1 MDKNNSV
8 RNDEELYRSVRG
20 ELEAEEYIIENG
32 KLRIRQNAFRDG
44 NKEPSVDRAELNQS
58 NPCLS
63 KKSDTDGVVSF
74 MTAEV
79 RDIGT
84 VTTRDQNANVVV
96 HTVDVTYDPY
106 PKSDPKNCAH
116 SYISVDPDFCDP
128 IFDTNSKKNRTFE
141 RLKVA
146 LARLATKNGWTLEPD
161 EYRRIMNYSTSSD
174 L

>member
-1 MDKNNSV
+1 MDKNKSV

-20 ELEAEEYIIENG
+20 ELKAEEYIIENG

-44 NKEPSVDRAELNQS
+44 KKEPSVDRAELNQS

-63 KKSDTDGVVSF
+63 KKSDTDGIVSL

-84 VTTRDQNANVVV
+84 VTTSVVV

-128 IFDTNSKKNRTFE
+128 IFDTNSKRDRTFE

-146 LARLATKNGWTLEPD
+146 LARLATKNGWTLEPS
-161 EYRRIMNYSTSSD
+161 EQIN
-174 L
+174 

>member
-1 MDKNNSV
+1 MEQNNAV
-8 RNDEELYRSVRG
+8 RNDEELYRSIRG
-20 ELEAEEYIIENG
+20 ELEAEEYIIKNG

-44 NKEPSVDRAELNQS
+44 KKQPSVDRAELKES

-63 KKSDTDGVVSF
+63 KKSDTDGIVSL
-74 MTAEV
+74 MTAKV
-79 RDIGT
+79 RCIGT
-84 VTTRDQNANVVV
+84 VITRDQNANVVN

-116 SYISVDPDFCDP
+116 SYISVDPDFDDP
-128 IFDTNSKKNRTFE
+128 IFDTNSKKNKTFE

>member
-1 MDKNNSV
+1 MDKNKSV

-20 ELEAEEYIIENG
+20 ELKAEEYIIENG
-32 KLRIRQNAFRDG
+32 KFRIRQNAFRDG
-44 NKEPSVDRAELNQS
+44 KKEPSVDRAELNQS

-63 KKSDTDGVVSF
+63 KKSDTDGIVSL

-84 VTTRDQNANVVV
+84 VTTSVVV

-128 IFDTNSKKNRTFE
+128 IFDTNSKRDRTFE

-146 LARLATKNGWTLEPD
+146 LARLATKNGWTLEPS
-161 EYRRIMNYSTSSD
+161 EQIN
-174 L
+174 